1 MHLKST
7 TSQELL
13 ETNIQNILTEDDIGY
28 TLEKINETMERIF
41 GEINNNRGLIDE
53 AYEKIRPTILRQEQA
68 ISENKPA
75 LQKKKIK

>member
-41 GEINNNRGLIDE
+41 GVINNNRGLIDK
-53 AYEKIRPTILRQEQA
+53 AYEK
-68 ISENKPA
+68 N
-75 LQKKKIK
+75 

>member
-13 ETNIQNILTEDDIGY
+13 ETNIQNILTEDDIWY
-28 TLEKINETMERIF
+28 TLEEINETMERIF
-41 GEINNNRGLIDE
+41 GVINNNRSLINKT
-53 AYEKIRPTILRQEQA
+53 YEKIRSTILRQERS

-75 LQKKKIK
+75 LQKKKNK

>member
-41 GEINNNRGLIDE
+41 CVINNNRGLIDE
-53 AYEKIRPTILRQEQA
+53 AYEK
-68 ISENKPA
+68 N
-75 LQKKKIK
+75 

>member
-13 ETNIQNILTEDDIGY
+13 ETNIQNILTEDDIWY
-28 TLEKINETMERIF
+28 TLEEINETMERIF
-41 GEINNNRGLIDE
+41 GVINNNRSLINKT
-53 AYEKIRPTILRQEQA
+53 YEKIRSTILRQEQA

-75 LQKKKIK
+75 LQKKKNK